1 MRIPRPFT
9 QFLLVALVATGLAA
23 VPLKSPPARA
33 ADPAVKP
40 QGSMPSA
47 AEQKRIREFWT
58 PERMAEAAR
67 NPIKPKKLDL
77 DERQLPAAKSAPAA
91 EPAQEGPEVVD
102 PQRQFANPPTEAQL
116 RSTVA
121 AQSGKLKVR
130 FKVDGRSLVWTAA
143 HCLQE
148 FGGDLFFDV
157 MFVPAHDNRYPG
169 PPVFGTFVGGPI
181 YTTLGWQ
188 LGAQIQALR
197 GEDYGGL
204 IVSRNESGQT
214 LSEAIGVQNAA
225 TLMGPDP
232 AKGIA
237 PVNEDARAYIYGYPG
252 TDPNALNYCAS
263 RPIVSGDQIVPV
275 NYARC
280 RMREGASG
288 GGWFQYEFDEDTC
301 LVWGRLVGVTSYDV
315 NATLMGSSWITP
327 VAVALY
333 LIAETYLPDED
344 DFPDPPQDPVSAP
357 SSSPEQPAVEP
368 SQVCPVPAPSEV
380 YVPSVRT
387 GSNPFGSSM
396 DTGLQIFNS
405 SGSATSAELRYVRE
419 DGSTLPTENITVPAN
434 GSITIT
440 KYRDQATGLRL
451 PENFTGSAYIAST
464 GAGKGLSA
472 AVNHI
477 VNNRALASSSAATL
491 ENGRSRPATEPSKEV
506 RLPLLMNDNYGTS
519 TWYTV
524 QNTTAS
530 EITVTALYSY
540 TKSDGTPGFETAVLE
555 PYASVT
561 FDQRTLAGAP
571 KVLSGVIQASGPVA
585 AVVFQQTGGRT
596 DHLLQRVRRG
606 RCGPRALSPA
616 DHGEQLGKLHRG
628 PSAER
633 RLRAHPDHAHLRPR
647 HLRRQDRRR
656 QGSGLR
662 TTGTEEVVR
671 HTRPHIDRSGP
682 GEVHQAGGVGDVPS
696 AGSYPRPRRQSSH
709 PRQSVLRRLCLHRV
723 GRRVQQQRSA
733 AGPGRE
739 PGVARLVRVHL
750 RGARPPRPGR
760 GAAAGPVGELRD
772 QRRGADPERGQRHEG
787 PDHL

>member
-1 MRIPRPFT
+1 
-9 QFLLVALVATGLAA
+9 
-23 VPLKSPPARA
+23 
-33 ADPAVKP
+33 
-40 QGSMPSA
+40 
-47 AEQKRIREFWT
+47 
-58 PERMAEAAR
+58 
-67 NPIKPKKLDL
+67 
-77 DERQLPAAKSAPAA
+77 
-91 EPAQEGPEVVD
+91 
-102 PQRQFANPPTEAQL
+102 
-116 RSTVA
+116 
-121 AQSGKLKVR
+121 
-130 FKVDGRSLVWTAA
+130 VWTAA

-148 FGGDLFFDV
+148 FGGDLFFDI

-585 AVVFQQTGGRT
+585 AVVFQQTGG
-596 DHLLQRVRRG
+596 
-606 RCGPRALSPA
+606 
-616 DHGEQLGKLHRG
+616 EQLT
-628 PSAER
+628 SY
-633 RLRAHPDHAHLRPR
+633 
-647 HLRRQDRRR
+647 
-656 QGSGLR
+656 SGF
-662 TTGTEEVVR
+662 
-671 HTRPHIDRSGP
+671 
-682 GEVHQAGGVGDVPS
+682 GE
-696 AGSYPRPRRQSSH
+696 
-709 PRQSVLRRLCLHRV
+709 
-723 GRRVQQQRSA
+723 
-733 AGPGRE
+733 
-739 PGVARLVRVHL
+739 
-750 RGARPPRPGR
+750 
-760 GAAAGPVGELRD
+760 AAAGPAPSAPLIMANNWGSFTGVQVQNAGSEPTQITLTYGRDTSGDKTADGKDPVYGPQAPKKSCGTPGPTSTDPDPAKYIKPGESVTFLQRVPIPARD
-772 QRRGADPERGQRHEG
+772 GNPPIPGNPFFDGCAYIGSAVASSSNGQPLVLVVNQVWPDWFASTYEGRAHLGPVAELPLVQSGNFGTNGGVQIQNAGSATKVRITFNANTAKRNDPPGSLPPCPDFPSSRTIDMGPQSSQTYVL
-787 PDHL
+787 PDHWSELKYDPGDDPGVGCRYIGSVTATAINADGSVNQNGKVSGIVNQTSGNLKDLMGTYSAG